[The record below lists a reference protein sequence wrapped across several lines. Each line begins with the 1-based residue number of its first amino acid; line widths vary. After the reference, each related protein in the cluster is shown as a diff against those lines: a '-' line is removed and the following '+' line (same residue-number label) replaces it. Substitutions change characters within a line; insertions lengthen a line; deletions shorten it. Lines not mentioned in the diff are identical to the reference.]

1 MHTLVPSVP
10 LISASAPKHTSDTKS
25 CMASPFLFW
34 SVLLQSLVPAGFLPL
49 HGCMCFVYV
58 FVCVLHV
65 CSDAAEE
72 WSDIPYPVCLA
83 VCTTLSLSQYTTLSA
98 CLCSSL
104 HACVCMC
111 VFAARPQFKR
121 GHRKTASHG
130 TILDIPKIIV
140 TGTGSPGAPSKQ
152 LLIREG
158 RHCDAQARIGC
169 YSRMSH
175 IPHHSD
181 LVEKSRKSKEH

>member
-1 MHTLVPSVP
+1 MQLKNGATSLTQSALLFALPS
-10 LISASAPKHTSDTKS
+10 LCLSTKH
-25 CMASPFLFW
+25 C
-34 SVLLQSLVPAGFLPL
+34 
-49 HGCMCFVYV
+49 
-58 FVCVLHV
+58 
-65 CSDAAEE
+65 
-72 WSDIPYPVCLA
+72 
-83 VCTTLSLSQYTTLSA
+83 
-98 CLCSSL
+98 L
-104 HACVCMC
+104 HACVRRYMHVSVC

-140 TGTGSPGAPSKQ
+140 TGTGSPGAPSKL

-175 IPHHSD
+175 IPVP
-181 LVEKSRKSKEH
+181 LTW